1 MAGVIYPNRPRALLI
16 ALDQLLGVI
25 VTGWPDAT
33 LSAWA
38 WVWERDGKRAL
49 PRRLIDRLALLFGD
63 KDHCLESYRSE
74 YEGGQLP
81 PGFRIAPPGK

>member
-1 MAGVIYPNRPRALLI
+1 VAGVIYPNRPRALLI

-38 WVWERDGKRAL
+38 WGRERDGERA
-49 PRRLIDRLALLFGD
+49 
-63 KDHCLESYRSE
+63 
-74 YEGGQLP
+74 
-81 PGFRIAPPGK
+81 